1 MNDFANKILGTRVN
15 HKILGTSIVFSLTNQ
30 YLSFNNSCQDQ
41 PAAWLK
47 PKSDFSQLR
56 NQVLRDFFHVNEFS
70 STNFPCHQMKVPML
84 VTLIMPLLTYVTIEK
99 KILNHACKIVSNFE
113 IEFEPV
119 NVRANLEPRSIKFI
133 FSSAN

>member
-1 MNDFANKILGTRVN
+1 MVAKQLKSRISKISFSSKLAGRYGLNHGVIKNRNIGVFKMNDFANKILGTRVN

-30 YLSFNNSCQDQ
+30 DLSFNNSCQDQ

-70 STNFPCHQMKVPML
+70 STNFPCHQVKVPL
-84 VTLIMPLLTYVTIEK
+84 HVT
-99 KILNHACKIVSNFE
+99 
-113 IEFEPV
+113 
-119 NVRANLEPRSIKFI
+119 
-133 FSSAN
+133 